1 MTATASMQTPAQ
13 LRVHIRQLCCLGL
26 PGEQLMPP
34 LLKAVRELVG
44 ADSAAFFWVDAQGEM
59 TKLYSEKTLPEP
71 VMKVYFERYYDSGES
86 AFRRAFIERASR
98 PEPVMAVTPSEEAE
112 RSPYYNDIMRQL
124 GAHHVLYGIVREQG
138 QAIGQLSL
146 YRSKRA
152 RPYSVAQQQELASI
166 IHYIA
171 RGVSRRA
178 AAVAGDVAFLD
189 AADDAVFLMRA
200 DGGVSQLSLAAQ
212 KLLSLATQGHIGPD
226 AVSAG
231 IAEAARPVLRA
242 LADQLRGAVA
252 GGDAGAPVHIV
263 DNTWGRFVLRAYAVS
278 DAPLEGD
285 APIAVRIQRQEP
297 MLLRFVGALGGLGL
311 SPQQREIAAGL
322 ARGAS
327 NQELAEALGV
337 SVNTIAYHIKQL
349 FQRLDTHD
357 RQEMI
362 GKVLGKGGAEPAAD

>member
-1 MTATASMQTPAQ
+1 MASSQTPAQ

-44 ADSAAFFWVDAQGEM
+44 AESAAFFWVDAQGEM
-59 TKLYSEKTLPEP
+59 TKLYSEKSLPEP
-71 VMKVYFERYYDSGES
+71 VMKMYFERYYDSGES
-86 AFRRAFIERASR
+86 AFRRAFVERASR
-98 PEPVMAVTPSEEAE
+98 QESVMAVSPSEEAQ
-112 RSPYYNDIMRQL
+112 RTPYYNDIMRQL
-124 GAHHVLYGIVREQG
+124 DAHHVLYGIVREQG
-138 QAIGQLSL
+138 RAIGQLSL

-152 RPYSVAQQQELASI
+152 QPFSGAQQQELASI
-166 IHYIA
+166 IHYLSH
-171 RGVSRRA
+171 GVSRRA
-178 AAVAGDVAFLD
+178 AAVSAEGAFLD

-200 DGGVSQLSLAAQ
+200 DGGVSELSLAAQ
-212 KLLSLATQGHIGPD
+212 KLLSLATQDHIGPD
-226 AVSAG
+226 AVTAG
-231 IAEAARPVLRA
+231 IAEAARPVLRV
-242 LADQLRGAVA
+242 LADQLRHGAA
-252 GGDAGAPVHIV
+252 GGGGPPVHVV

-285 APIAVRIQRQEP
+285 APIAVRIHRQEP

-327 NQELAEALGV
+327 NQELSEALGV
-337 SVNTIAYHIKQL
+337 SVNTVAYHIKQL

-362 GKVLGKGGAEPAAD
+362 DKVLGKGAVQPPAD